1 MHTKYCVYQQLVPLL
16 ESWRDLRVQIL
27 LTDVDQSLM
36 VSRTDGKEKQGLS
49 TFVRALVTAPHTQL

>member
-1 MHTKYCVYQQLVPLL
+1 MYQQLVPLL